1 MKKNLL
7 FLILFIF
14 LNKNLYS
21 DRFMMNCFSPDN
33 KKTAFYKFDN
43 TKNENL
49 LFTRSMK
56 GRWINFCLDD
66 DDVNKKVTCIFDKL
80 KITRIEE
87 TSKEYEF
94 TKVENILN
102 FDQYQLKEKR
112 NIFDKID
119 KRKLNSE
126 SEIIFKCRKIRL

>member
-1 MKKNLL
+1 MFSAPNR
-7 FLILFIF
+7 IRTD
-14 LNKNLYS
+14 NSYS
-21 DRFMMNCFSPDN
+21 KDSYSN
-33 KKTAFYKFDN
+33 
-43 TKNENL
+43 
-49 LFTRSMK
+49 
-56 GRWINFCLDD
+56 
-66 DDVNKKVTCIFDKL
+66 
-80 KITRIEE
+80 ITRIEE

-102 FDQYQLKEKR
+102 FDQYQLKEKK